1 MTVMEG
7 DDMQRLWGLVVELST
22 QLNKNRADLAAVQQ
36 QLVTLK
42 ANSVHTNT
50 GYALRRFNVDLSK
63 EKFESE
69 VERLNAALVQ
79 ENNELRW
86 DNKMNERLIKDY
98 EACLDVVMKKFRSF
112 SVSVGPKSRF
122 GQGFVRAPI
131 DRHLMLVSFH

>member
-112 SVSVGPKSRF
+112 SVS
-122 GQGFVRAPI
+122 I
-131 DRHLMLVSFH
+131 